1 MANNKNNKWKI
12 IPMKKWFSGPW
23 YDYDNMPP
31 RHQWGRTPVPPYLYG
46 FKSQEDARNFIET
59 LPEDFPGDEYVVV
72 PEGKNI
78 SELSEVHEDY
88 F

>member
-1 MANNKNNKWKI
+1 MTNKKWKV
-12 IPMKKWFSGPW
+12 IPIKKWCSGPW

-31 RHQWGRTPVPPYLYG
+31 RHQWGRTPVPPYLFG
-46 FKSQEDARNFIET
+46 FKSQEEAQKFIET
-59 LPEDFPGDEYVVV
+59 LPEDFPGDEYVIV

-78 SELSEVHEDY
+78 SELSEVHEDW